1 MTEGPGGAVE
11 KALAVLDALAEHSRV
26 TDLARATG
34 LPKSTVHRVLQ
45 TLAEQGFALPDAHGN
60 YLAGPKVLA
69 LAGRVL
75 QRLDPAR
82 RARPALTGLQA
93 GTGCAVHFAMLFGAE
108 LVYVDKVEAD
118 KPYRMAS
125 RIGMGLP
132 LHSSAIGKAV
142 LAALPEIELSALLG
156 KLRLEARTPRTASTP
171 AVLRERLTGARSA
184 GFAVDDEENEPGVR
198 CVAAAVRDHTGAVI
212 GGVSVSALVLEHRLA
227 ELTGHG
233 PRVVRAAREV
243 STAFGWSTAL

>member
-26 TDLARATG
+26 TELARATG

-45 TLAEQGFALPDAHGN
+45 TLAEQGFALADRQGN

-82 RARPALTGLQA
+82 RARPALAALQ
-93 GTGCAVHFAMLFGAE
+93 GETGCAVHFAMLLGAE
-108 LVYVDKVEAD
+108 LVYVDKVEGD

-125 RIGMGLP
+125 RVGMSLP

-142 LAALPEIELSALLG
+142 LAALPEVELAPLLG
-156 KLRLEARTPRTASTP
+156 RLRLAARTPRTAVSP
-171 AVLRERLTGARSA
+171 AALRDRLAGARA
-184 GFAVDDEENEPGVR
+184 TGFAVDDEENEPGVR
-198 CVAAAVRDHTGAVI
+198 CVGAVVRDHTGAVV
-212 GGVSVSALVLEHRLA
+212 GGVSVSALALEQELA
-227 ELTGHG
+227 ELVAHA
-233 PRVVRAAREV
+233 PRVLRAAREV
-243 STAFGWSTAL
+243 SAAFGAPEPG